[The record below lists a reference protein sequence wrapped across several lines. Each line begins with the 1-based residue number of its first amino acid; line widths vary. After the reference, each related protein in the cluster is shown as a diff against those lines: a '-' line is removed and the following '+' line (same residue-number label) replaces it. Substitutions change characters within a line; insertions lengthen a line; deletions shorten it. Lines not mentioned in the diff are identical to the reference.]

1 MIQFRASQGWIIK
14 HPFSVL
20 CTSEVPLD
28 SKKAIS
34 YYILNLR
41 TGSDN
46 ALTELQKWVDM
57 MEGFNVKDM
66 EPFGILFVYF
76 CY

>member
-1 MIQFRASQGWIIK
+1 MLQ
-14 HPFSVL
+14 
-20 CTSEVPLD
+20 
-28 SKKAIS
+28 
-34 YYILNLR
+34 

-76 CY
+76 CC

>member
-1 MIQFRASQGWIIK
+1 MTVYEHLLSA
-14 HPFSVL
+14 L

-28 SKKAIS
+28 SKKAVS
-34 YYILNLR
+34 YYILNLP
-41 TGSDN
+41 TASDN

-76 CY
+76 CC